1 MQNACKRLY
10 KEQRIDKERKK
21 KGTAVK
27 GQNVYC
33 ADSSVNV
40 MKIGALNSV

>member
-1 MQNACKRLY
+1 MPAKDSTRNKGLI
-10 KEQRIDKERKK
+10 KNGKK